1 MIRWIEDADG
11 NRSLAAASP
20 LHIDGINRV
29 EYQPSPEFDAD
40 RDSILEELRK
50 LKN

>member
-1 MIRWIEDADG
+1 MIRWIEDDDG

-20 LHIDGINRV
+20 LHIDGINSV

-40 RDSILEELRK
+40 RNSILEELEK